1 MTRLGFLALA
11 AAVAVAGVCL
21 SGCASGGATEGA
33 PKTMAGPTKSWRK
46 ITQVEQRFAVFIN
59 EPGAA
64 RQGDLV
70 TFHLV
75 YIYAPGEV
83 RFNDQVVGWQEYTAM
98 TVNCA
103 TQEMKPGPRMRYAPD
118 GKVMLSDDAQE
129 FGPINADTAAAD
141 AARVR
146 CAPDAARDAV
156 RIPDGRKWM
165 DLARKHLAEA
175 PATSPAG

>member
-1 MTRLGFLALA
+1 MTTMTRPAFLALA
-11 AAVAVAGVCL
+11 TAVAGLCL
-21 SGCASGGATEGA
+21 SGCATQAANGPAGATKA
-33 PKTMAGPTKSWRK
+33 WRK

-70 TFHLV
+70 TFRLV

-83 RFNDQVVGWQEYTAM
+83 RFNNQVVGWQEYSTM

-103 TQEMKPGPRMRYAPD
+103 TQEMKAGPRVRYAPD
-118 GKVMLSDDAQE
+118 GKVMLSDDDQE

-146 CAPDAARDAV
+146 CMPDDAPDAG
-156 RIPDGRKWM
+156 RISNSGRWM
-165 DLARKHLAEA
+165 DVARKHLAETPA
-175 PATSPAG
+175 PPRAQ